1 MKVRVTILSKNKKKS
16 LLINY
21 FNINR
26 NLIRNDVSMLYTNTY
41 EEYDDLLSKNIE
53 ILQNGI

>member
-21 FNINR
+21 FNINNKR
-26 NLIRNDVSMLYTNTY
+26 YIYRMIRIFFKLKIL
-41 EEYDDLLSKNIE
+41 DLVGKR
-53 ILQNGI
+53 